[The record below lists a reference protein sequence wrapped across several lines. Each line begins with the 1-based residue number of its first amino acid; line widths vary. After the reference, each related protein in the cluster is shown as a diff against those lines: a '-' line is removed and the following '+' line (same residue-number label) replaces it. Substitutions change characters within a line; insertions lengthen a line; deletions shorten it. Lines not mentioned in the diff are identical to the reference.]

1 MVPQFSSRGVQEQ
14 LRATLPSDSGP
25 RTPDFPKGGTPS
37 LRLAEINQH
46 PDMLMKMEILIGE
59 ERVDSTTSPQNQV
72 VEMQSFSGFES
83 SAGARVQKDVKN
95 EGRSGYVYE
104 NKGWGKP
111 LVSRSGYVDEN
122 TAS

>member
-59 ERVDSTTSPQNQV
+59 QRADSMTSPQNQV
-72 VEMQSFSGFES
+72 VEIQSFSGFEGL
-83 SAGARVQKDVKN
+83 AGLTEKEMLNND
-95 EGRSGYVYE
+95 ERSLNV
-104 NKGWGKP
+104 
-111 LVSRSGYVDEN
+111 L
-122 TAS
+122 